1 MALNYLAPA
10 PYASFVTRNG
20 AFQADANGLISNV
33 GSGAQALDLLEVGC
47 VPLAFNPFANFRN
60 LIDGGDFSINP
71 YQRNI
76 PGLASGGVIATPI
89 AATPTYFADRFF
101 ACGGASCA
109 VLTAAVADTC
119 VQGFSQSL
127 KVSRQAGNSN
137 LSAINVGQVLE
148 TFDSLR
154 CQGQTV
160 TLSFWAR
167 AGATF
172 SGGALSVQVIEGN
185 GVNQSAASL
194 VAGTWTGAS
203 PVISAQQALTT
214 TMTRYQFTG
223 VVPSS
228 STQLGVLLSFTPTGT
243 AGADDSIVI
252 NGVQLEIGP
261 QASPFEHL
269 DAQVV
274 LEVCQRY
281 AWAIPEP
288 AAGVVIGAGMNTGAA
303 AQIFYMATPVQL
315 LKAPTVTVSAG
326 TFKTQQGAVA
336 TATTITAGATH
347 TPNAISINGNSAG
360 TAGQATLL
368 QGGGGSGWIIA
379 SADF

>member
-1 MALNYLAPA
+1 M
-10 PYASFVTRNG
+10 
-20 AFQADANGLISNV
+20 
-33 GSGAQALDLLEVGC
+33 
-47 VPLAFNPFANFRN
+47 
-60 LIDGGDFSINP
+60 
-71 YQRNI
+71 
-76 PGLASGGVIATPI
+76 TPI

-109 VLTAAVADTC
+109 VLMAAVADMS

-127 KVSRQAGNSN
+127 KVSRQSGNAN
-137 LSAINVGQVLE
+137 LSTINVGQVIE

-167 AGATF
+167 AGATY

-185 GVNQSAASL
+185 GVNQSAASM

-203 PVISAQQALTT
+203 PAVSAQQTLTT

-223 VVPSS
+223 VVPSNT
-228 STQLGVLLSFTPTGT
+228 TQLGVLLSFTPTGV

-261 QASPFEHL
+261 QASPFERL

-281 AWAIPEP
+281 AWAISEP
-288 AAGVVIGAGMNTGAA
+288 AAGVVIGAGMNTSAA
-303 AQIFYMATPVQL
+303 TQIFYMATPVQL
-315 LKAPTVTVSAG
+315 LKAPAVTAAAG
-326 TFKTQQGAVA
+326 TFKTNQAGTA
-336 TATTITAGATH
+336 TATTISAGATH

-379 SADF
+379 NADF